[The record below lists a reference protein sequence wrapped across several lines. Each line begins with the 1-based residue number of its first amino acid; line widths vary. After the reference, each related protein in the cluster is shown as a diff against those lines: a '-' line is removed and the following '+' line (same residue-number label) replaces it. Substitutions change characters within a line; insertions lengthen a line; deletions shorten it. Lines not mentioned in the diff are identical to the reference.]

1 MEMPKSCYDCKF
13 LSGTYGERFYCM
25 LNEEIKLEI
34 QERIY
39 QYSNKRHQYC
49 PLQEMKNESMK
60 KESMENNKNCAN
72 CIYYEVDEINTV
84 DKSNP
89 RGVCHAL
96 PSLTIIRHREIPC
109 IYYKEKDN

>member
-84 DKSNP
+84 DI
-89 RGVCHAL
+89 CHAL